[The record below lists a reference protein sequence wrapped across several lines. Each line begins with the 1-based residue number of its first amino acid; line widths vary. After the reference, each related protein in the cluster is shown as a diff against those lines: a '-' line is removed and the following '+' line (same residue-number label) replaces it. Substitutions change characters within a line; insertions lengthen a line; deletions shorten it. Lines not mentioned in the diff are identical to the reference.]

1 MELEL
6 AQLFIFV
13 LMKRLGITEVSLTPA
28 EVDADVPDEF
38 HLECWQSPERI
49 TIKLSIPDAPSNPET
64 ESAPSP
70 EG

>member
-1 MELEL
+1 MSTGELVQFAL
-6 AQLFIFV
+6 RIA
-13 LMKRLGITEVSLTPA
+13 MRLGITEVSLTPA
-28 EVDADVPDEF
+28 EVDTDVPDEF
-38 HLECWQSPERI
+38 WLECRRSPERI